1 MLDYEGIKY
10 QVKYKPNNCKWHIPK
25 TFDTEE
31 EAIEFIKA
39 NRDNWISYKMIKQI
53 YAIIDF

>member
-10 QVKYKPNNCKWHIPK
+10 LVKYKPNGGRWNVRKL
-25 TFDTEE
+25 FDTEE

-39 NRDNWISYKMIKQI
+39 NRDGWEVYKMIKQI

>member
-10 QVKYKPNNCKWHIPK
+10 QVKYKPNGGKWHIHKP
-25 TFDTEE
+25 FDTEE
-31 EAIEFIKA
+31 QAIEFIKA